1 MRTHHSLAH
10 WIEAA
15 EHGVLR
21 SFIMLIG
28 LVIALIG
35 LGLGVTLVML
45 PAGIALGATGLVVFM
60 FGATGDMPT
69 DDKTI
74 SSTGRRRSAQS
85 QQGRPE
91 HRGYRGGYRSRSNC
105 LTYFTMNARFTGPSP
120 CRLSVS
126 L

>member
-21 SFIMLIG
+21 FFIMLIG

-45 PAGIALGATGLVVFM
+45 PAGIALGATGAIVFV
-60 FGATGDMPT
+60 FGAIGEMPS
-69 DDKTI
+69 DD
-74 SSTGRRRSAQS
+74 
-85 QQGRPE
+85 
-91 HRGYRGGYRSRSNC
+91 
-105 LTYFTMNARFTGPSP
+105 
-120 CRLSVS
+120 
-126 L
+126 